1 MTMTTLF
8 VRHEVADYTKWRQV
22 YDEFTPTQTRLGVQ
36 DQAVYQAID
45 NPNDITVRHEF
56 ATLEAAQAF
65 GGSPELRSAMHD
77 AGVEGAPTVWFT
89 TRS

>member
-1 MTMTTLF
+1 MTTLF
-8 VRHEVADYTKWRQV
+8 VRHQVADYAQWRKV
-22 YDEFTPTQTRLGVQ
+22 YDGLAPTQQAMGVQ

-45 NPNDITVRHEF
+45 NPNDLTVRHEF
-56 ATLEAAQAF
+56 ATLEDAQTWA
-65 GGSPELRSAMHD
+65 GSPELRSAMHD

>member
-1 MTMTTLF
+1 MTTLF
-8 VRHEVADYTKWRQV
+8 VRHQVADYSKWRQV
-22 YDEFTPTQTRLGVQ
+22 YDRFGSTQKTLGVQ
-36 DQAVYQAID
+36 DQAVYQTID

-65 GGSPELRSAMHD
+65 GSSPELAAAMRD
-77 AGVEGAPTVWFT
+77 AGVQGAPSVWFT

>member
-1 MTMTTLF
+1 MTTLF
-8 VRHEVADYTKWRQV
+8 VRHQVADYSKWRQV
-22 YDEFTPTQTRLGVQ
+22 YDAFGPTQKTLGVQ

-56 ATLEAAQAF
+56 ASLAAAQAF
-65 GGSPELRSAMHD
+65 GGSPELGAAMHD

-89 TRS
+89 TQA